1 MMNIFDIQK
10 SKRDKDFVQKN
21 GDVELEVFVDIIE
34 TCKDIPFV
42 GSMLK
47 LGKVAVNYI
56 EWRYVNKLSKFLE
69 SSKEIEED
77 VVNKYISSLI
87 QEDYDRISNFLKHL
101 LYTSEEDEK
110 ARVMG
115 MIYKA
120 RLLDKIDDNMM
131 LRLCSI
137 INNSFLF
144 DLKKIP
150 MYVVRTNVGS
160 LEATNFINWG
170 LIDNYVGGI
179 WKDEPTYELNEVG
192 NILFEILNSEKWFD

>member
-1 MMNIFDIQK
+1 MNIFDIQK
-10 SKRDKDFVQKN
+10 SKQDKDFVKKN
-21 GDVELEVFVDIIE
+21 GNVELEVFVDIVE
-34 TCKDIPFV
+34 TCKDIPLV

-47 LGKVAVNYI
+47 LGKVAINYM
-56 EWRYVNKLSKFLE
+56 EWRYINKLSKFLE
-69 SSKEIEED
+69 SSNDLEED
-77 VVNKYISSLI
+77 VVNKYILSLT
-87 QEDYDRISNFLKHL
+87 QKDYDRISNFLKHL

-120 RLLDKIDDNMM
+120 RLLNKIDDNMM

-150 MYVVRTNVGS
+150 LYIKETNFYS
-160 LEATNFINWG
+160 LEASNFINWG
-170 LIDNYVGGI
+170 LIDNYMGGS
-179 WKDEPTYELNEVG
+179 WLNDASYELNEVG
-192 NILFEILNSEKWFD
+192 LVLHEILDTENWFDN

>member
-77 VVNKYISSLI
+77 VVNKYISSLT

>member
-1 MMNIFDIQK
+1 MNIFDIQK
-10 SKRDKDFVQKN
+10 SKQDKDFVQHN
-21 GDVELEVFVDIIE
+21 GNVELEVFVDIVE
-34 TCKDIPFV
+34 TCKEIPFV

-47 LGKVAVNYI
+47 LGKVAINYM

-69 SSKEIEED
+69 SSNDLEED
-77 VVNKYISSLI
+77 IVNKYISSLS
-87 QEDYDRISNFLKHL
+87 QKEYDRISNFLKHL

-115 MIYKA
+115 MIYKT
-120 RLLDKIDDNMM
+120 RLLNKIDDNMM

-150 MYVVRTNVGS
+150 LYIKKTNLYT
-160 LEATNFINWG
+160 LEVSNFINWG
-170 LIDNYVGGI
+170 LIDNYVGGS
-179 WKDEPTYELNEVG
+179 WRNDELYELNVVG
-192 NILFEILNSEKWFD
+192 KILYEILDSENWFA